1 MTPMGMRL
9 KLITLIMVCILSI
22 PSLPNVSAQEVRYD
36 WLGLTMKEGTTI
48 DLPGGYKLQAKID
61 FIGGVAAYAVKAQVY
76 KGSMDNPC
84 LTGGGAWAYMEGGGT
99 LPTRTEIVVKE
110 NCPFDKGGNILYRII
125 IKGDESSRENKT
137 IAFDIIDSIYSPD
150 ANLTLNIG
158 FPKYKE
164 YDAASSR
171 VIIPVTLRNDGPAS
185 ISWVKALVT
194 WGRLEGEGSIN
205 LTQPFP
211 PGLSYSPTS
220 SSANYTFGGL
230 DVNRSYN
237 MSLMFVA
244 GPGQY
249 KYGNYS
255 VNFLIYYGTKFRYEG
270 FNATRN
276 VKIFRYDP
284 SAYKVVRDSVKL
296 IFGLKYK
303 GRVGNPSVSII
314 AERPT
319 GDMEVDEGAPISF
332 SFYLQNTGADSAYN
346 VTIRVNVNPDLPTE
360 ITAPS
365 SVAGRSFPIVVTG
378 EMPPK
383 ARSEKV
389 EFRIVVPKGSG
400 GTIYRVNIT
409 AGYFDIR
416 NKYYEATRFFTIT
429 VRQPGV
435 SKLYV
440 TKTISSSTVPV
451 NGTIE
456 VNVIVSNNGTAA
468 ASRVTIEDDFPRDLF
483 KLISGDTRL
492 TASSLSPGGVLA
504 LSYKLRAV
512 REGVATFG
520 SAKVTYVDPQEGQ
533 KTILSSMKSPVV
545 VTVVKPELSVRV
557 EDIPPNVTNVN
568 SLIQFSIYMMN
579 KGNGD
584 AKKLS
589 VEMEFSPGLYMVNPP
604 NLEKGEG
611 VVCDQPTWEPREAS
625 VKLVL
630 SCDTVK
636 PQGFVKMVLSLKA
649 QTTGKQWIRVNS
661 ISYLT
666 PDGSSKIS
674 VPTSYSYSTVVV
686 TPFETRVFYLSIF
699 TFSVLLVAMFVI
711 GVTRGFGVSLGRR
724 VRRRVGGFE
733 S

>member
-1 MTPMGMRL
+1 VTPMGMKL

-22 PSLPNVSAQEVRYD
+22 PSLPNASAQGVRYD
-36 WLGLTMKEGTTI
+36 WLGLMMKEGTI

-99 LPTRTEIVVKE
+99 LPTRAEIVVKE

-125 IKGDESSRENKT
+125 IKGDESSKENKT

-158 FPKYKE
+158 FPKSKE
-164 YDAASSR
+164 YDAASSQ

-205 LTQPFP
+205 LTQSVPSP
-211 PGLSYSPTS
+211 SYSTS

-230 DVNRSYN
+230 DVNKSYS
-237 MSLMFVA
+237 MSLTFAA

-255 VNFLIYYGTKFRYEG
+255 VNFLVYYGTKFRYEG

-284 SAYKVVRDSVKL
+284 SASKVVSDSVKL
-296 IFGLKYK
+296 VFGLKYK
-303 GRVGNPSVSII
+303 GRVGNPLVSVI

-383 ARSEKV
+383 ARSDKV

-429 VRQPGV
+429 VRQPGI

-468 ASRVTIEDDFPRDLF
+468 ASKVTIEDDFPRDLF
-483 KLISGDTRL
+483 KLVSGDTKL

-512 REGVATFG
+512 RDGIATFG

-545 VTVVKPELSVRV
+545 VTIVKPELSVRI

-604 NLEKGEG
+604 TLDKGEG
-611 VVCDQPTWEPREAS
+611 VVCDQPTWEPREGS

-636 PQGFVKMVLSLKA
+636 PQGFVKMILNLKT

-674 VPTSYSYSTVVV
+674 VPAAYSYSTVVV

-711 GVTRGFGVSLGRR
+711 GVTRGFSISLGRR
-724 VRRRVGGFE
+724 MGRRRVGGFE
-733 S
+733 G

>member
-1 MTPMGMRL
+1 MGMRL

-22 PSLPNVSAQEVRYD
+22 PSLPNASAQEVRYD

-48 DLPGGYKLQAKID
+48 DLPGGYKLEAKIEL
-61 FIGGVAAYAVKAQVY
+61 IAGAAYAVVAQVY
-76 KGSMDNPC
+76 KGSKDNPC

-99 LPTRTEIVVKE
+99 LPTRTDIVVRE
-110 NCPFDKGGNILYRII
+110 NCPFDKGGRILYTIV

-158 FPKYKE
+158 FPKSKE

-205 LTQPFP
+205 LTQSDPRP
-211 PGLSYSPTS
+211 SYSTS

-230 DVNRSYN
+230 DVNRSYS
-237 MSLMFVA
+237 MSLTFAA

-255 VNFLIYYGTKFRYEG
+255 VDFLVYYGTKFRYEG

-296 IFGLKYK
+296 VFGLKYK

-429 VRQPGV
+429 VRQPGI

-483 KLISGDTRL
+483 KLVSGDTRL

>member
-1 MTPMGMRL
+1 MRL

>member
-1 MTPMGMRL
+1 MGMRL

-22 PSLPNVSAQEVRYD
+22 PSLPNASAQEVRYD

-48 DLPGGYKLQAKID
+48 DLPGGYKLEAKIEL
-61 FIGGVAAYAVKAQVY
+61 IAGAAYAVVAQVY
-76 KGSMDNPC
+76 KGSKDNPC

-99 LPTRTEIVVKE
+99 LPTRTEIVVRE
-110 NCPFDKGGNILYRII
+110 NCPFDKGGRILYTIV

-158 FPKYKE
+158 FPKSKE

-205 LTQPFP
+205 LTQSVPSP
-211 PGLSYSPTS
+211 SYSTS

-230 DVNRSYN
+230 DVNRSYS
-237 MSLMFVA
+237 MSLTFDA

-255 VNFLIYYGTKFRYEG
+255 VDFLVYYGTKFRYEG

-296 IFGLKYK
+296 VFGLKYK

-429 VRQPGV
+429 VRQPGI

-483 KLISGDTRL
+483 KLVSGDTRL

-512 REGVATFG
+512 REGIATFG